1 MKTPFFSLVAAAA
14 LTACASTAQTPV
26 VKSPAKLPTAEMPPL
41 PPTPPAHI
49 DYGAIADEFLHDYN
63 IQYVRL
69 YTASSEAEW
78 RSNTHI
84 VPGDTANAGATTRAN
99 QRLAAF
105 TGSAGNIQQLR
116 DLLTHRNELNGLQ
129 TKQLETALYNAANNP
144 QTVADIVKARIN
156 AEAAQTEK
164 LYGFDY
170 RYTCKSLTN
179 NDLDELLR
187 KETSPAKRQQV

>member
-1 MKTPFFSLVAAAA
+1 MKTHFFSLVAAVA

-26 VKSPAKLPTAEMPPL
+26 LKIPPPSTTAETPP
-41 PPTPPAHI
+41 PPTHV
-49 DYGAIADEFLHDYN
+49 DYVAITDKFLRDYN
-63 IQYVRL
+63 AQYVRL
-69 YTASSEAEW
+69 DPASSEAEW

-84 VPGDTANAGATTRAN
+84 VPGDTTNAGATTRAN
-99 QRLAAF
+99 QRVAAF
-105 TGSAGNIQQLR
+105 PVSASNIQQLR
-116 DLLTHRNELNGLQ
+116 DLLTHRDELDGLQ

-144 QTVADIVKARIN
+144 QTVADMVKARIK

-170 RYTCKSLTN
+170 KYTGKSLTN